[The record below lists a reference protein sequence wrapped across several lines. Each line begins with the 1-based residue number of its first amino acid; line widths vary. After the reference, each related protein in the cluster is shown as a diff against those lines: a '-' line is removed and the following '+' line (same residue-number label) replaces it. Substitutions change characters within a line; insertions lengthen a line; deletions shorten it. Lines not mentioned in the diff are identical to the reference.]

1 MYGADVP
8 TYCCT
13 STTVSSSS
21 AAEASAEATR
31 AVVSSAVPSGMS
43 TITWNSLLLSKG
55 SIFTV
60 TSSSGTSA
68 IAASS
73 STATP
78 ARNSAR
84 IRPLAMSGPIT
95 RR

>member
-1 MYGADVP
+1 MP
-8 TYCCT
+8 TYCWT
-13 STTVSSSS
+13 STTAGSSS
-21 AAEASAEATR
+21 AAVVSADATR
-31 AVVSSAVPSGMS
+31 AVVSRAVPSGMS
-43 TITWNSLLLSKG
+43 TITWNSLLLSNG

-60 TSSSGTSA
+60 TSPSGTSA
-68 IAASS
+68 TAAAS

-78 ARNSAR
+78 IRKSSR